1 MTPSETVRINSKL
14 ETDTVCSLG
23 NCYNPRSSQRFS
35 IEKEKILFMFSHA
48 VQFSFILT
56 NVRGRKKDE
65 IPEQLIRRPPG
76 LNKNP
81 FHPETES
88 IRMSK

>member
-1 MTPSETVRINSKL
+1 
-14 ETDTVCSLG
+14 
-23 NCYNPRSSQRFS
+23 
-35 IEKEKILFMFSHA
+35 MFSHA

-65 IPEQLIRRPPG
+65 IPEQLIKRPPG

-88 IRMSK
+88 ISMSKQYVGGTENLKGDRGLPEKLTWSLR